1 MELFECAR
9 CHLGSWAA
17 ILAAR
22 QRLLPALW
30 ALCGFAGALVS
41 RPSVPLLPHGSEGSR
56 LRWGSMASGCKTLAQ
71 PSQHDGAAAV
81 KRTHAWSLGARRND
95 R

>member
-9 CHLGSWAA
+9 CYLGAWEA

-30 ALCGFAGALVS
+30 ALCGFPEEDRYDCFSTARRLWCRS
-41 RPSVPLLPHGSEGSR
+41 CCGSGSI
-56 LRWGSMASGCKTLAQ
+56 ASGRKTLEMPSKPASEEQQ
-71 PSQHDGAAAV
+71 PYNAC
-81 KRTHAWSLGARRND
+81 THWVLGVRRS
-95 R
+95 